1 VKKLLFFLCFVLSF
15 VFAFSQD
22 TSEQDPISWDLD
34 LSIIEP
40 ITLPPLDL
48 DQIRREDSIND
59 LDKSLP
65 WRYGVTRPIRL
76 DLEASGV
83 WTTLEDGSRLWRVA
97 IQSPDAINLSVNFND
112 FHLPRGARLQLYNSD
127 RTDKSKIYS
136 NENNRSSNKLGSWFI
151 NGDIILIEYFEPS
164 TSVGNVSLEIGSV
177 IHGYRLGHINA
188 WADSTRGL
196 NDSGDCNYDV
206 NCSIGSDFEEKKNRV
221 KKAVALL
228 NLGNG
233 YLCSA
238 SLINNTASN
247 KVPFLLTANHCLE
260 NSNPD
265 LWSVRFNWMSPDPIC
280 GSITNSADIQSN
292 FTMSGAQFRASNA
305 RSDFA
310 LVELYSAI
318 PSSWD
323 VSFAGWDRSEVLPEF
338 QVGIHHPNG
347 DIMKICRDDNG
358 AIKEVAN
365 GTDVWLIKGV
375 TAGNGNGWEI
385 GTTES
390 GSSGSPLFNQDG
402 RIIGQL
408 YAGQSSCDGLAN
420 NGDYDVYGRFGVSW
434 DTGNTSESR
443 LVDWLDPG
451 GTGETTMD
459 ALQNSLSIVDLEIV
473 GRLDIYPNPA
483 SEYIVVM
490 NTQFP
495 NLTYRFYDVLGKQV
509 LAGSVSNSENR
520 ISVRTM
526 EEGMYF
532 LHLID
537 EDSQNDITKKIII
550 DKL

>member
-1 VKKLLFFLCFVLSF
+1 MKKLLFLLCFALSF
-15 VFAFSQD
+15 VSALSQETD
-22 TSEQDPISWDLD
+22 GADPVSWGLN
-34 LSIIEP
+34 LSTIEP
-40 ITLPPLDL
+40 IVLPPLNL
-48 DQIRREDSIND
+48 EQIRKEDSIND

-65 WRYGVTRPIRL
+65 WRYGVTRPLRL

-83 WTTLEDGSRLWRVA
+83 WTTLDDGSRLWRIA
-97 IQSPDAINLSVNFND
+97 IQSPDAINLSVNFKD
-112 FHLPRGARLQLYNSD
+112 FHLPRGARLQLYNGD

-136 NENNRSSNKLGSWFI
+136 NENNRSSKVLGSWFI
-151 NGDIILIEYFEPS
+151 TGDTVLIEYFEPNS
-164 TSVGNVSLEIGSV
+164 TVGNVSLEIGSV
-177 IHGYRLGHINA
+177 IHGYRLGRVNA
-188 WADSTRGL
+188 LVDGTRGL
-196 NDSGDCNYDV
+196 NDSGNCNYDV
-206 NCSIGSDFEEKKNRV
+206 NCSIGSDFEEKKNMV

-233 YLCSA
+233 HLCSA
-238 SLINNTASN
+238 SLVNNTASN

-260 NSNPD
+260 NSNPN

-280 GSITNSADIQSN
+280 GSIENSADIQSN
-292 FTMSGAQFRASNA
+292 FTMSGAQFRASNEK
-305 RSDFA
+305 SDFA
-310 LVELYSAI
+310 LVELYNPI

-323 VSFAGWDRSEVLPEF
+323 VSFAGWDRSDILPEY

-375 TAGNGNGWEI
+375 SAGNGNGWEI

-390 GSSGSPLFNQDG
+390 GSSGSPLFNQEG

-408 YAGQSSCDGLAN
+408 YAGQSFCDGLVGN
-420 NGDYDVYGRFGVSW
+420 SDYDVYGRFGISW
-434 DTGNTSESR
+434 DAGNTSESR
-443 LVDWLDPG
+443 LEDWLDPV
-451 GTGETTMD
+451 GTGQTTID
-459 ALQNSLSIVDLEIV
+459 ALQNALSVEDIETV

-490 NTQFP
+490 NTQYP
-495 NLTYRFYDVLGKQV
+495 NLTYRFYDVLGKEV
-509 LAGSVSNSENR
+509 MAGGLSNSENR
-520 ISVRTM
+520 INVMSM
-526 EEGMYF
+526 QEGMYF

-537 EDSQNDITKKIII
+537 EDTQNDITKKIII

>member
-1 VKKLLFFLCFVLSF
+1 VKKLLFFLCFVLPF
-15 VFAFSQD
+15 VSAFSQE
-22 TSEQDPISWDLD
+22 TNEQDPISWDLN
-34 LSIIEP
+34 LSTIEP

-65 WRYGVTRPIRL
+65 WRYGVTRPIHL
-76 DLEASGV
+76 DLEASGT

-112 FHLPRGARLQLYNSD
+112 FHLPQGARLQLYNGD

-136 NENNRSSNKLGSWFI
+136 NENNRPSKKLGSWFI
-151 NGDIILIEYFEPS
+151 TGDIILIEYFEPS
-164 TSVGNVSLEIGSV
+164 SSVGNVSLKIGSV
-177 IHGYRLGHINA
+177 IHGYRLGHVNA
-188 WADSTRGL
+188 LVDGTRGL

-206 NCSIGSDFEEKKNRV
+206 NCSIGSDFDEKKNMV

-247 KVPFLLTANHCLE
+247 KAPFLLTANHCLE

-280 GSITNSADIQSN
+280 GSISNSADIQSN
-292 FTMSGAQFRASNA
+292 FTISGAQFRASSA
-305 RSDFA
+305 KSDFA

-323 VSFAGWDRSEVLPEF
+323 VSFAGWDRSDVLPEY

-358 AIKEVAN
+358 AIKEIAN
-365 GTDVWLIKGV
+365 GTDVWLIKGLS
-375 TAGNGNGWEI
+375 AGNGNGWEI

-408 YAGQSSCDGLAN
+408 YAGQSSCDGLVS
-420 NGDYDVYGRFGVSW
+420 NGDYDVYGRFAVSW

-443 LVDWLDPG
+443 LEDWLDPV
-451 GTGETTMD
+451 GTGQTTID
-459 ALQNSLSIVDLEIV
+459 ALQNALSVEDIEVV
-473 GRLDIYPNPA
+473 GRLDIFPNPA

-509 LAGSVSNSENR
+509 MAGSVSNSENR
-520 ISVRTM
+520 INVRSM

>member
-1 VKKLLFFLCFVLSF
+1 MNKLLLLLCFIIPWVS
-15 VFAFSQD
+15 ASSQEMD
-22 TSEQDPISWDLD
+22 GEYPVSWDLN
-34 LSIIEP
+34 LPTIEP
-40 ITLPPLDL
+40 ILMPPLDL
-48 DQIRREDSIND
+48 EKIRQEDSIND

-65 WRYGVTRPIRL
+65 WRYGVTRTLRL
-76 DLEASGV
+76 DLEANGV
-83 WTTLEDGSRLWRVA
+83 WTTLEDGSRLWRIA

-112 FHLPRGARLQLYNSD
+112 FHLPPGARLQLYNWD
-127 RTDKSKIYS
+127 KTDTSKIYL
-136 NENNRSSNKLGSWFI
+136 NENNRASKVLGSWFI
-151 NGDIILIEYFEPS
+151 TGDTILIEYFEPYS
-164 TSVGNVSLEIGSV
+164 TVGNVSLEIGSV
-177 IHGYRLGHINA
+177 IHGYRMGLVNA
-188 WADSTRGL
+188 SVDGSRGL

-247 KVPFLLTANHCLE
+247 KTPFLLTANHCLE
-260 NSNPD
+260 NSDPN

-280 GSITNSADIQSN
+280 GSIENSADIQSN
-292 FTMSGAQFRASNA
+292 FTMSGAQFRARNA
-305 RSDFA
+305 KSDFA
-310 LVELYSAI
+310 LVELYNAI

-323 VSFAGWDRSEVLPEF
+323 VSFAGWDRSDVLPEY

-375 TAGNGNGWEI
+375 SAGNGNGWEI

-390 GSSGSPLFNQDG
+390 GSSGSPLFDQEG

-408 YAGQSSCDGLAN
+408 YAGQSFCDGLVS
-420 NGDYDVYGRFGVSW
+420 NGDYDVYGRFGISW
-434 DTGNTSESR
+434 AAGTTSESR
-443 LVDWLDPG
+443 LEDWLDPV
-451 GTGETTMD
+451 GTGQTTID
-459 ALQNSLSIVDLEIV
+459 ALQNALSVEDVEIG

-495 NLTYRFYDVLGKQV
+495 NLTYRLYDVSGKQV
-509 LAGSVSNSENR
+509 IAGSVSNSENR
-520 ISVRTM
+520 INVMSL

-532 LHLID
+532 LHLLD
-537 EDSQNDITKKIII
+537 EDTQNDITKKIIV